1 MDALVS
7 VRQTMKEM
15 QQRES
20 NAYEQVKQA
29 VQMTEEANL
38 EKTKVK
44 SSKRLELLS
53 IQNSCKYGLVCK
65 LIRECEHK
73 TFITEVV
80 SSNCE
85 YF

>member
-7 VRQTMKEM
+7 VRRNMKEM

-53 IQNSCKYGLVCK
+53 IQNSYKYELVCK
-65 LIRECEHK
+65 LMRECVHK
-73 TFITEVV
+73 TFVTDVLG
-80 SSNCE
+80 SNCE